1 MGNEPKD
8 MVDAV
13 TRSMKARTGRTV
25 EEWVALVQAEGPD
38 PLDQKAVR
46 AWLGDVHG
54 LAQNSRWTVGFAAA
68 EAAGWSMP
76 TADEFTDELYAGKRS
91 HLRPLHEAVVGLG
104 RAMGGDAEVQGRATY
119 IPVVRTTQFLAVA
132 PGPRNTLRVGLRFR
146 QVPPADD
153 RLEPAK
159 GFAQA
164 THWIHLP
171 AATPI
176 EQVSTLEPLVL
187 AAYEQN

>member
-13 TRSMKARTGRTV
+13 TRSMKDRTGRTV
-25 EEWVALVQAEGPD
+25 EQWVALVQAEGPD

-146 QVPPADD
+146 QVTPADD

-164 THWIHLP
+164 THWLHLP
-171 AATPI
+171 ADTPI
-176 EQVSTLEPLVL
+176 EQVSTVEPLVL